1 MKVLVAVVL
10 LSVVATAVMATP
22 DDDYFFYRRPA
33 RPVVHVL
40 KPARPTRYVVR
51 QFSVPFSPSF
61 SPYHFFDDDHFDRK
75 KRSAEPEPVAEASN
89 SRKKRDA
96 DFDDDFPWYSVGHV
110 APRIYSRPRVYY
122 RPAPF
127 VPFGF
132 GRGFFDD
139 K

>member
-10 LSVVATAVMATP
+10 LGVVAAAVIATP
-22 DDDYFFYRRPA
+22 DDDYFFYRRPI

-40 KPARPTRYVVR
+40 RPTRPTRYVVR
-51 QFSVPFSPSF
+51 QYVAPF

-110 APRIYSRPRVYY
+110 APRFYSRPRVYY
-122 RPAPF
+122 RPAPV
-127 VPFGF
+127 VPYVF